1 MFGLAQP
8 SAWEDRKQARNEGDT
23 DRHPSR
29 NIRCTSTSRTNAT
42 AAGSPPRSRPTASLL
57 PTLLPACC
65 HCLALPAMP
74 HLTLQLPATPGP
86 RPSAALYTGRRGI
99 PRLARPAWPLSPALC
114 VCVCWVCD
122 APVPVDAPLAFG
134 LAAVCY
140 AVASALFRPLLCLRS
155 RFRFRMLMWVVA
167 RPAAFVCEVLCT
179 LFPCWSWCC
188 VGCNRVGSRLV
199 GCLLSAALSVVPP
212 LHTTSIHHTPHHA
225 ISTHLIHYTP
235 RIPQ

>member
-1 MFGLAQP
+1 MLPLPGLA
-8 SAWEDRKQARNEGDT
+8 
-23 DRHPSR
+23 RH
-29 NIRCTSTSRTNAT
+29 
-42 AAGSPPRSRPTASLL
+42 
-57 PTLLPACC
+57 
-65 HCLALPAMP
+65 
-74 HLTLQLPATPGP
+74 
-86 RPSAALYTGRRGI
+86 AALHLAAPCYAGAGPLCCTIYRT
-99 PRLARPAWPLSPALC
+99 PRNPKARPARLAALACVVC

-122 APVPVDAPLAFG
+122 APVLVDAPLAFG

-188 VGCNRVGSRLV
+188 VGCNRVGSRLPV